1 MRFDGI
7 LTAHGFMRTERPPL
21 MWEADTD
28 DERFIPLL
36 GEMIVVGLNAGN
48 ELARLTLAVS
58 NVTVQEEEEDDAE
71 ESPWVEPGD
80 YVAVTVKGPGRWSDD
95 VWRSGDGPTR
105 GMLVNVAPR
114 ADDAGAVYAYTRD
127 FDGEG
132 AVTVFLR
139 RLAQVG

>member
-1 MRFDGI
+1 MRFDEI

-48 ELARLTLAVS
+48 ELAQLTLAVS
-58 NVTVQEEEEDDAE
+58 NVTVEEEEGPED
-71 ESPWVEPGD
+71 SPWVDPGD
-80 YVAVTVKGPGRWSDD
+80 YVAVTVRGPGRWSDD

-114 ADDAGAVYAYTRD
+114 ADDAGATYAYTRAL
-127 FDGEG
+127 DGEG

-139 RLAQVG
+139 RLAREG

>member
-1 MRFDGI
+1 MRFDEI
-7 LTAHGFMRTERPPL
+7 LTAHGFMRAERPPL

-48 ELARLTLAVS
+48 ELAQLTLAVS
-58 NVTVQEEEEDDAE
+58 NVTVEEDDDDE
-71 ESPWVEPGD
+71 PETPWVEPGD

-95 VWRSGDGPTR
+95 VWRSGDGPTL

-127 FDGEG
+127 LDGEG

-139 RLAQVG
+139 RLAREG

>member
-1 MRFDGI
+1 MRFDEI

-48 ELARLTLAVS
+48 ELAQLTLAVS
-58 NVTVQEEEEDDAE
+58 NVTVEEDDDDE
-71 ESPWVEPGD
+71 PETPWVEPGD

-95 VWRSGDGPTR
+95 VWRSGDGPTL
-105 GMLVNVAPR
+105 GMLVNVAPW

-127 FDGEG
+127 LDGEG

-139 RLAQVG
+139 RLAREG

>member
-1 MRFDGI
+1 MRFDEF

-48 ELARLTLAVS
+48 ELAQLTLAVS
-58 NVTVQEEEEDDAE
+58 NVTVEEDDDEPE
-71 ESPWVEPGD
+71 ETPWVEPGD
-80 YVAVTVKGPGRWSDD
+80 YVAVTVRGPGRWSDD
-95 VWRSGDGPTR
+95 VWRSGDGPTL

-127 FDGEG
+127 LDGEG
-132 AVTVFLR
+132 ALTVFLR
-139 RLAQVG
+139 RLAREG

>member
-1 MRFDGI
+1 MRFDEI

-48 ELARLTLAVS
+48 ELIQLTLAVS
-58 NVTVQEEEEDDAE
+58 NVTVEEDEDPE

-80 YVAVTVKGPGRWSDD
+80 YVAVTVTGPGRWSND

-127 FDGEG
+127 LDGEG
-132 AVTVFLR
+132 AVTVFLP
-139 RLAQVG
+139 RLAQDG

>member
-1 MRFDGI
+1 MRVDEI
-7 LTAHGFMRTERPPL
+7 LKAHGFMRTERPPL

-28 DERFIPLL
+28 NERFIPLL

-48 ELARLTLAVS
+48 ELAQLTLAVS
-58 NVTVQEEEEDDAE
+58 NVTVEDDDDE
-71 ESPWVEPGD
+71 PETPWVEPGD

-127 FDGEG
+127 LDGEG

-139 RLAQVG
+139 RLAREG

>member
-1 MRFDGI
+1 MRFDEI

-48 ELARLTLAVS
+48 ELAQLTLAVS
-58 NVTVQEEEEDDAE
+58 NVTVEEDDDDE
-71 ESPWVEPGD
+71 PETPWVEPGD

-95 VWRSGDGPTR
+95 VWGSGDGPTL

-127 FDGEG
+127 LDGEG
-132 AVTVFLR
+132 AVTVFLP

>member
-7 LTAHGFMRTERPPL
+7 LMAHGFMQTEWPPL

-48 ELARLTLAVS
+48 ELAQLTLAVS
-58 NVTVQEEEEDDAE
+58 NVTVEEDDDDPE

-114 ADDAGAVYAYTRD
+114 ADDAGAVYVYTRD
-127 FDGEG
+127 LDGEG

>member
-1 MRFDGI
+1 MRFDEI

-48 ELARLTLAVS
+48 ELAQLTLAVL
-58 NVTVQEEEEDDAE
+58 NVTVESEEEDDPE
-71 ESPWVEPGD
+71 EPPWVEPGD

-105 GMLVNVAPR
+105 GMLVNVASR

-127 FDGEG
+127 LGSEG

-139 RLAQVG
+139 RLAQEG

>member
-1 MRFDGI
+1 MRFDEI
-7 LTAHGFMRTERPPL
+7 LTAHGSMRTERPPL

-48 ELARLTLAVS
+48 ELAQLTLAVS
-58 NVTVQEEEEDDAE
+58 NVTVEEDDDDE
-71 ESPWVEPGD
+71 PETPWVEPGD

-95 VWRSGDGPTR
+95 VWRSGDGPTL

-127 FDGEG
+127 LDGEG

-139 RLAQVG
+139 RLAPEG

>member
-1 MRFDGI
+1 MRFDEI

-48 ELARLTLAVS
+48 ELAQLTLAVS
-58 NVTVQEEEEDDAE
+58 NVTVEEDDDDE
-71 ESPWVEPGD
+71 PKTPWVEPGD

-95 VWRSGDGPTR
+95 VWRSGDGPTL

-114 ADDAGAVYAYTRD
+114 ADDAGAVYAHTRD
-127 FDGEG
+127 LDGEG

-139 RLAQVG
+139 RLAREG

>member
-21 MWEADTD
+21 MWETDTD

-36 GEMIVVGLNAGN
+36 GEMIVVGLNAGT
-48 ELARLTLAVS
+48 ELAQLTLAVS
-58 NVTVQEEEEDDAE
+58 NVTVEEDDDDPE

-105 GMLVNVAPR
+105 GILVNVAPR

-127 FDGEG
+127 LDGEG

>member
-1 MRFDGI
+1 MRLDEI
-7 LTAHGFMRTERPPL
+7 LTAHGFVRTERPPL

-48 ELARLTLAVS
+48 ELAQLTLAVS
-58 NVTVQEEEEDDAE
+58 NVTVEEDDDE
-71 ESPWVEPGD
+71 PETPWVEPGD

-127 FDGEG
+127 LDGEG
-132 AVTVFLR
+132 AITVFLR
-139 RLAQVG
+139 RLARES

>member
-1 MRFDGI
+1 MRFDEI
-7 LTAHGFMRTERPPL
+7 LTAHEFMRTERPPL

-36 GEMIVVGLNAGN
+36 GEMIVVGLNVGN
-48 ELARLTLAVS
+48 ELAQLTLAVS
-58 NVTVQEEEEDDAE
+58 NVTVEEDDDEPE
-71 ESPWVEPGD
+71 ETPWVEPGD
-80 YVAVTVKGPGRWSDD
+80 YVAVTVRGPGRWSDD
-95 VWRSGDGPTR
+95 VWRSGDGPTL

-127 FDGEG
+127 LDGAG

-139 RLAQVG
+139 RLAREG

>member
-1 MRFDGI
+1 MRFDEI

-36 GEMIVVGLNAGN
+36 GEMIAVGLNAGN
-48 ELARLTLAVS
+48 ELAQLTLAVS
-58 NVTVQEEEEDDAE
+58 NVTVEEDDDEPE
-71 ESPWVEPGD
+71 ETPWVEPGD

-95 VWRSGDGPTR
+95 VWRSGDGPTL

-127 FDGEG
+127 LDGEG

-139 RLAQVG
+139 RLAREG

>member
-7 LTAHGFMRTERPPL
+7 LTAHGFMQTERPPL

-48 ELARLTLAVS
+48 ELAQLTLAVS
-58 NVTVQEEEEDDAE
+58 NVTVEEDDDDPE

-80 YVAVTVKGPGRWSDD
+80 YVAYR
-95 VWRSGDGPTR
+95 
-105 GMLVNVAPR
+105 
-114 ADDAGAVYAYTRD
+114 RD
-127 FDGEG
+127 LDGEG
-132 AVTVFLR
+132 AVTVFLP